1 MEQEFTI
8 DEEIKGILKASY
20 TDLEC
25 KTLVNCIMSDN
36 ISPEDAIK
44 SITALGVNINLSH
57 SAIEKSEIDEEGEL
71 EIYKTSEFQ
80 MFLDQCVD
88 TLLFDE
94 DSKSFLKFYKK
105 TLIELEKYELLH
117 ILKLEKTW
125 NI

>member
-1 MEQEFTI
+1 MEQDFTI
-8 DEEIKGILKASY
+8 DQEIKGILKASY

-57 SAIEKSEIDEEGEL
+57 SAIEESEIDEEGEL
-71 EIYKTSEFQ
+71 EIFTTSEFQ
-80 MFLDQCVD
+80 MFLDECVD
-88 TLLFDE
+88 ILLFDK
-94 DSKSFLKFYKK
+94 DTIGWAKFYKK
-105 TLIELEKYELLH
+105 TLLQKERYELLH
-117 ILKLEKTW
+117 TLKLEKTW